1 MSKADLSEKNS
12 EEKIEYL
19 INEVNSREAEVAELR
34 QELAD
39 AKETIEEFKRM
50 IFASRSEK
58 KHVGFDDPNQ
68 LTLMDIFNEAEFASD
83 SSVEEI
89 PIKQAVE
96 GYLRKK
102 ADDKKK
108 KSTYEEMFD
117 SLPSRELRCSV
128 APEDRVC
135 PDCGA
140 EMERIGWDYVRTEL
154 EIIPAQVRK
163 VVIYQEKVACRKCAE
178 KFGEAYFVEAEIP
191 SVLIPKSFAS
201 PTTVAYVMYEKY
213 INSMPLYRQEKALLQ
228 MGVKISRTTLA
239 NWCIYCGLK
248 YFKPVYQAMVGH
260 LLERNCTAGDETP
273 CQVLKEDGRTAQQ
286 KSYMWIHCTTNLDGL
301 PPIML
306 YEYNP
311 SRSGSIPE
319 NFYKEYKGKYVIV
332 DGYQGYNKLPKG
344 TVRCGCLAHF
354 RRKFYDALPAAD
366 RKAGKSKSPAA
377 LIVNLCDKIFEI
389 ERGFTGLTPAE
400 RKIQREKSKER
411 EIWKMIWTALD
422 NISASSGSQ
431 LGKALTYA
439 RNQKPYMEN
448 YFLDGGV
455 PVSNNFTE
463 SCGARPYAVGRKN
476 FYFHDT
482 PDGAEASS
490 IIYSLAQTAKLN
502 NISVFKYLQTVLL
515 YMPDYVN
522 EPEGIEELM
531 PWSDKMQRL
540 CAINKKATV
549 EDESGNPALFV

>member
-1 MSKADLSEKNS
+1 MTS
-12 EEKIEYL
+12 EELIEKSKDEIIEYF
-19 INEVNSREAEVAELR
+19 VQDHNSMEAQMSELR

-68 LTLMDIFNEAEFASD
+68 LTLMDLFNEAEFAAD

-89 PIKQAVE
+89 PVKQAVE

-102 ADDKKK
+102 AEEKKK
-108 KSTYEEMFD
+108 KPTYDEMFD
-117 SLPSRELRCSV
+117 SLPSRELKCAV
-128 APEDRVC
+128 APEDRIC

-178 KFGEAYFVEAEIP
+178 EFGEAYFVEAEIP

-201 PTTVAYVMYEKY
+201 PTTVAHVMYEKY
-213 INSMPLYRQEKALLQ
+213 INSMPLYRQEKAWSQ
-228 MGVKISRTTLA
+228 MGVKISRTTMA

-248 YFKPVYQAMVGH
+248 YFKPVYQAMVNH

-306 YEYNP
+306 YEYNS
-311 SRSGSIPE
+311 SRSGDVPK
-319 NFYKEYKGKYVIV
+319 NFYKGFKGKYFLG

-354 RRKFYDALPAAD
+354 RRKFYEALPAAD
-366 RKAGKSKSPAA
+366 RKSGKSKSPAA

-389 ERGFTGLTPAE
+389 ERKFIEQSPAE
-400 RKIQREKSKER
+400 RKIQREESKEH
-411 EIWKMIWTALD
+411 EIWEKIWATVD
-422 NISASSGSQ
+422 QISASSGSL

-448 YFLDGGV
+448 YFLDGSI

-502 NISVFKYLQTVLL
+502 NISVFKYLQVVLL

-531 PWSDKMQRL
+531 PWSEKMQKL
-540 CAINKKATV
+540 CAINEKPTV